1 MFPRRAGLPIGAF
14 VADLFGRSGRSWSLP
29 QVQSV
34 TGNSDLIGSS
44 FANSPPGM
52 RVGAKASGLFK
63 CIEFDRGRATQSIE
77 HA

>member
-34 TGNSDLIGSS
+34 TG
-44 FANSPPGM
+44 ATVHPGLE
-52 RVGAKASGLFK
+52 GHEGFK
-63 CIEFDRGRATQSIE
+63 TVS
-77 HA
+77 